1 MRTHSSWTLL
11 LVSALAIPTP
21 FGFGQAAAAQQS
33 PASSAP
39 AQSSAVLHVT
49 ANLVLVDVVVTEK
62 GKAVHGLDR
71 SKFHLF
77 EDGREQTIVNFDEH
91 RPAAVPAALPALP
104 VLPPHTYNNVPAYPA
119 TGVVNVLLLDGLNTP
134 ATDQIRARQQMIE
147 YLGKIEPGTMLA
159 VFTLSSRLR
168 MATGFT
174 TDVAQLTKAIKD
186 QRTEPGNSPLLAGPT
201 APDVAD
207 QLDARFLQ
215 RSPKQFQP
223 QSVNMGTAG
232 MDQFLAD
239 IAYHVLE
246 ERVYMTLDA
255 LKQLGL
261 YLNAIPGRKNLIWFS
276 GSFPAALDPDGSLGD
291 PFRDLADYSA
301 EVRRT
306 NDVLTAARVAVYPVD
321 ARGIMTL
328 QPFQASNMTSGPM
341 DGIRDGIL
349 DQTGN
354 NEAFMGRIVS
364 EQTSM
369 RQIAE
374 QTGGEA
380 FINTNGLKEAVAS
393 ADENGESYYTIA
405 YTPAAKKFDSQ
416 FHKIQVRLDASGD
429 KLSYRRGYYA
439 DSQDK
444 SPLRGPGSK
453 DLVAAATLQGAPPA
467 TQILF
472 LTRVLPAGDPQI
484 GGIKPPEGP
493 AGEMSATMKGP
504 KRRYIVDVQIDPR
517 TLDFVQGPEGRH
529 QAEFDCALIAYNAE
543 GKRLNYADRSFSI
556 APKADQYKG
565 ILASGLPVRLAL
577 DLPAGEEFLRIVVH
591 DKTVD
596 HAGSLEIPLMVTAE

>member
-147 YLGKIEPGTMLA
+147 YL
-159 VFTLSSRLR
+159 
-168 MATGFT
+168 
-174 TDVAQLTKAIKD
+174 
-186 QRTEPGNSPLLAGPT
+186 
-201 APDVAD
+201 
-207 QLDARFLQ
+207 
-215 RSPKQFQP
+215 
-223 QSVNMGTAG
+223 
-232 MDQFLAD
+232 
-239 IAYHVLE
+239 
-246 ERVYMTLDA
+246 
-255 LKQLGL
+255 
-261 YLNAIPGRKNLIWFS
+261 
-276 GSFPAALDPDGSLGD
+276 
-291 PFRDLADYSA
+291 
-301 EVRRT
+301 
-306 NDVLTAARVAVYPVD
+306 VD

-393 ADENGESYYTIA
+393 AVENGESYYTIA

-577 DLPAGEEFLRIVVH
+577 DLPAGEEFLRIAVH